1 MLQFFYNKRATN
13 ASGRT
18 SRLPKPNERLSGMN
32 KSRHATV
39 LMSGGID
46 SAACAAFFATQGIAV
61 SALFVDHGQ
70 SAATQERTA
79 VRSLAAALGIDV
91 QELAF
96 TGAAPSGSGELI
108 GRNAF
113 LVFAALF
120 ATRAQTSLIALGLHA
135 GTPYYDC
142 SPAFLD
148 VINRAVAE
156 HTDNL
161 VQVVAPFVEWTKR
174 DVYDYFIQ
182 AGLPI
187 EKTYSC
193 ETGGESPCGS
203 CASCL
208 DRKAL
213 QC

>member
-1 MLQFFYNKRATN
+1 MDKV
-13 ASGRT
+13 
-18 SRLPKPNERLSGMN
+18 K
-32 KSRHATV
+32 HATV

-46 SAACAAFFATQGIAV
+46 SAACAAFFAAQGMKV
-61 SALFVDHGQ
+61 SALFVDYGQ
-70 SAATQERTA
+70 AAAEQERAA
-79 VRSLAAALGIDV
+79 VKSLAAWLGIEV
-91 QELAF
+91 QQLAF
-96 TGAAPSGSGELI
+96 TGAAPFGSGELV

-120 ATRAQTSLIALGLHA
+120 ATRAQSGLIALGLHA

-142 SPAFLD
+142 SSAF
-148 VINRAVAE
+148 VAMINRAVAE
-156 HTDNL
+156 HTDNA

-174 DVYDYFIQ
+174 DVYDYFSE

-187 EKTYSC
+187 AQTYSC
-193 ETGGESPCGS
+193 EKGLHPSCGA